1 MIAREWAQV
10 DADLMKVVFRHIEEI
25 PVQLGAIAKDLGVS
39 VKLSTLRPGI
49 SGHIRREEGAYVIR
63 VNRHEVRE
71 RQRYALAHELAHFLL
86 HREEIDRSGG
96 IEDNVL
102 YRSGASEQME
112 YEANRLAADLV
123 MPMAAVRRELK
134 LLEPLASEEVID
146 RLAEVF
152 RVSRAAME
160 IRLSVA
166 ETVGAE

>member
-1 MIAREWAQV
+1 MIAREWRHV
-10 DADLMKVVFRHIEEI
+10 NADHMQVVFQHTKEI

-49 SGHIRREEGAYVIR
+49 SGHIRRESGAYVIR
-63 VNRHEVRE
+63 INRHEVRE
-71 RQRYALAHELAHFLL
+71 RQRYTLAHELAHFLL
-86 HREEIDRSGG
+86 HRDEIDRSGG

-102 YRSGASEQME
+102 YRSGASEKME

-123 MPMAAVRRELK
+123 MPMAAVKRELK
-134 LLEPLASEEVID
+134 LLEPLTSEEVID

-160 IRLSVA
+160 VRLSVA
-166 ETVGAE
+166 DAMGAG